1 MNSVYILSGKIGS
14 AICPHIASSVPYI
27 FAQFEN
33 IFGDLEICFPL
44 QMNPILSK
52 RVFSTVQTQ

>member
-1 MNSVYILSGKIGS
+1 MNSGS

-33 IFGDLEICFPL
+33 IFGDLEICSAL

-52 RVFSTVQTQ
+52 RVVSTEQTE